1 MKAITIFGLAPDN
14 AGNYHD
20 AGATL
25 IVDDAA
31 DKGCITA
38 ERASHLVSIGS
49 ASASEDTAE
58 GPDTKAGNK
67 K

>member
-31 DKGCITA
+31 DKSCITA

-49 ASASEDTAE
+49 ASEIEDSAK
-58 GPDTKAGNK
+58 GADK